1 MKCLIE
7 GCGNSVN
14 FTHLDVRFWGSVVVL
29 LLSEIGVVEVGCIA
43 CMLILDHFLDTAA
56 VLASIKGSLSP
67 CGDSVVE
74 HKESLEGYHFFVS
87 IRILV
92 LPAPVCLLVVATR
105 AELAY
110 GGFGFSLLGKPS
122 GVISPRLQA
131 AEV

>member
-43 CMLILDHFLDTAA
+43 CMLILDHFLDTAT
-56 VLASIKGSLSP
+56 VLASIKGSLYR
-67 CGDSVVE
+67 CGDSVSVVE

-87 IRILV
+87 KI
-92 LPAPVCLLVVATR
+92 
-105 AELAY
+105 
-110 GGFGFSLLGKPS
+110 FGSTGAGLFACCCNKG
-122 GVISPRLQA
+122 
-131 AEV
+131 